1 MLLHIL
7 TIIVSVNAMKH
18 SAITLNAFRS
28 LYNSKYIK
36 FEVNGKIISIHLD
49 LKKGSLNNI
58 YENGIEPPFTI
69 RLTHSVSKISKA
81 NFTYHHSEHNTIS
94 LSPVKH
100 SFVDYLYN
108 NKFISLKY
116 FVLHKQYTNVSF
128 GYDNEWSFIKHC
140 QCKFT
145 VYPDISNGYW
155 DISITMINDVQRGK
169 RYNVNKKGYIH
180 TDDDYIMIDKDTFTW
195 LKDDYFASYINNNT
209 CYYVTFNSGHNKHE
223 HVIECNYAII
233 RYLPNI
239 TLSINNNKNV
249 MYVPYDNFECF
260 VEGCFFNMIYDSNAN
275 SSEWKVGNSFLNRYY
290 TLFNYDDYSITL
302 YSGDS
307 YECEYTY
314 NNNNNGKLYV
324 IGVTIITIV
333 IAIGF
338 EMFVKIKY
346 L

>member
-1 MLLHIL
+1 MLLHIF
-7 TIIVSVNAMKH
+7 TIIVYVNANTN
-18 SAITLNAFRS
+18 AITLNAFRS

-36 FEVNGKIISIHLD
+36 CEVNGKIISIHLD

-69 RLTHSVSKISKA
+69 RLTHSIPKISQA
-81 NFTYHHSEHNTIS
+81 NFTYHHSEQNTIS
-94 LSPVKH
+94 LSPIKH
-100 SFVDYLYN
+100 SFVNYLYN
-108 NKFISLKY
+108 NKFISFKY

-128 GYDNEWSFIKHC
+128 GYDNEWSFIKHY

-145 VYPDISNGYW
+145 LYPDISNGYW
-155 DISITMINDVQRGK
+155 DISITTINDVKRGK

-180 TDDDYIMIDKDTFTW
+180 TDDDYIMIDKNTFDW

-209 CYYVTFNSGHNKHE
+209 CYYVTFNSGYNKHE
-223 HVIECNYAII
+223 HVIECNYAIT

-239 TLSINNNKNV
+239 TLVINDNKKV
-249 MYVPYDNFECF
+249 MYVPHDNFECF

-275 SSEWKVGNSFLNRYY
+275 SSEWKFGNSFLNRYY

-302 YSGDS
+302 YSDNN
-307 YECEYTY
+307 YECEYTH
-314 NNNNNGKLYV
+314 NNNNHVKLYV
-324 IGVTIITIV
+324 IGITIITIV
-333 IAIGF
+333 IAIVF